1 MGLPFLPAAGLLE
14 KSCRLLIP
22 DPRLTMTEADK
33 SPMRH
38 FRYNP
43 RWQEPDEL
51 ERLYVARKPLL
62 ARLHSQ
68 IAEQGTT
75 SAPRHHLIIGQRGM
89 GKTTLLMRLALEL
102 KLKNPNFLPL
112 TFWEEQ
118 YVEVDRL
125 SVFWL
130 NCLDSLA
137 DALESMQETDAVKK
151 IEAQVSRL
159 EKIPS
164 EEEKSREAAQRFAE
178 AIDRT
183 GKRLVLFIDN
193 FNLLIGR
200 LKEHDHV
207 LRGFFTRHGAP
218 IIVGAGVTPP
228 DEISDYDAAFYDGF
242 QITLMHRLSME
253 EVQDMIKR
261 LAEIDQEQ
269 QAVSAMWRELPRI
282 AALRDLSGGNPRTCL
297 LIYRLCVQG
306 FAESIYRDLETLLDE
321 TTPLFQSRFEQLSDQ
336 GQKLV
341 ARLAKHWFPATADTI
356 TDLTGFPR
364 GTVSPLLGRL
374 EQEGIIEKVQLF
386 DPNRRDKPKDK
397 PGGFSKRLGYQITER
412 FFSIW
417 LIMRSSSRR
426 ERDGIRCLSR
436 WLECLYTP
444 EELEHH
450 ARHYSCQNALSWDQ
464 AVLAR
469 ALAECMGD
477 GKGSDVYDLRRSAE
491 ISLLSLAK
499 KGKGNL
505 EGVMDEKSFD
515 SLALNFVALKERLK
529 RCVVPGA
536 KVTPEEFADLVLGS
550 PSILAKEGLSRGIIA
565 RLDDPRPLAVDR
577 LAEML
582 QEKDAFADAVG
593 DVAVSW
599 LNQRL
604 SKGLLLP
611 GDVKSIK
618 ASLDKA
624 PNASARA
631 CMGAVAQDNDHFA
644 LAEEAYRSAVAE
656 DAGIVY
662 AWEGLALI
670 YHESNRR
677 EEARDAYAKA
687 LAIKDDS
694 AGMCSNYARLLAVD
708 FEQLDV
714 AEIWLRKAARLDPRS
729 AQIANNLAVSLW
741 FQEGKEK
748 WEEAIQEFR
757 RAAALDLFDPKFHIN
772 IGSIYQNKLK
782 DYAKAETS
790 YWTAISIN
798 SRSADARL
806 SLAHL
811 LHECRHDYPVAEQQY
826 RKALEIDENNIVTWL
841 GFGMLLSHRLQR
853 AAEAAQA
860 FEKVLSIDPKNETA
874 WFQLALL
881 DIIHLKQPEEGK
893 KKFLKI
899 LGINSTN
906 AAALNSL
913 GNLEYDVFGNFGEAS
928 KYFEA
933 ALEADP
939 EADQARHNYL
949 FLIRDSLGDMA
960 RAKML
965 FAELRQPDQ
974 WKDSQA
980 LHRALFACYEDNWG
994 LASAALLDALSIIE
1008 FGAFP
1013 KNSEDDW
1020 FRTSAV
1026 MIKLGF
1032 APKLLALLTEQD
1044 CNTRMMPWFAALD
1057 AHQAGDNQLLLNYPP
1072 EVRPAAEQIYDQIEK
1087 RLKLITKSS
1096 AEH

>member
-1 MGLPFLPAAGLLE
+1 
-14 KSCRLLIP
+14 
-22 DPRLTMTEADK
+22 MTAPEK

-62 ARLHSQ
+62 ARLHAQ

-102 KLKNPNFLPL
+102 KQKNPDFLPL

-130 NCLDSLA
+130 NCLDSMA
-137 DALESMQETDAVKK
+137 DAFEAMEKTDAVEQ
-151 IEAQVSRL
+151 IELQVRRL
-159 EKIPS
+159 EKISS
-164 EEEKSREAAQRFAE
+164 EEERSREAAQCFAE
-178 AIDRT
+178 AIERT

-200 LKEHDHV
+200 LKAHDHV

-242 QITLMHRLSME
+242 QTTLLHRLSLE

-261 LAEIDQEQ
+261 LAEIDQEK
-269 QAVSAMWRELPRI
+269 QAISAMWRELPRI

-306 FAESIYRDLETLLDE
+306 FAESVYRDLETLLDE

-341 ARLAKHWFPATADTI
+341 ARLAKHWFPATAETI

-450 ARHYSCQNALSWDQ
+450 ARRYSSQNVLSWDQ
-464 AVLAR
+464 AVQAR
-469 ALAECMGD
+469 ALVECIG
-477 GKGSDVYDLRRSAE
+477 GSKSSDFYDLRRSAE

-499 KGKGNL
+499 KGEGNL

-515 SLALNFVALKERLK
+515 IRALDFVSLREKLKQH
-529 RCVVPGA
+529 VGPGA
-536 KVTPEEFADLVLGS
+536 KVTPDEFADLVLGS
-550 PSILAKEGLSRGIIA
+550 LSILSKKGLSRGIIA

-582 QEKDAFADAVG
+582 QKKDAFEEAIG
-593 DVAVSW
+593 DVASSW
-599 LNQRL
+599 LSQRL
-604 SKGLLLP
+604 SKGLLHVD
-611 GDVKSIK
+611 DVTSIE
-618 ASLDKA
+618 AALNKA
-624 PNASARA
+624 PNAKARA
-631 CMGAVAQDNDHFA
+631 CIGAVAQENKNFD
-644 LAEEAYRSAVAE
+644 LAEKAYRSAVNE
-656 DAGIVY
+656 DASIGY

-670 YHESNRR
+670 CHKSNRF
-677 EEARDAYAKA
+677 EDARDAYAKA
-687 LAIKDDS
+687 LVIKDDS
-694 AGMCSNYARLLAVD
+694 PAMCSNYGQLLAID
-708 FEQLDV
+708 FNQPAA
-714 AEIWLRKAARLDPRS
+714 AETWFRKAAKLDPRS
-729 AQIANNLAVSLW
+729 SNIANNLAACLW

-757 RAAALDLFDPKFHIN
+757 RAAALDLFEPKSHIN
-772 IGSIYQNKLK
+772 IGHIYQHKFK
-782 DYAKAETS
+782 EYVKAETS
-790 YWTAISIN
+790 YRTAISIN
-798 SRSADARL
+798 SQYADARL
-806 SLAHL
+806 SLANL
-811 LHECRHDYPVAEQQY
+811 LHECRHDYPAAEEQY
-826 RKALEIDENNIVTWL
+826 RKAIEIDGNDIVTWL
-841 GFGMLLSHRLQR
+841 GLGLLLLHRLQR
-853 AAEAAQA
+853 PEEAVQA
-860 FEKVLSIDPKNETA
+860 FEKVLSLDPKNESA
-874 WFQLALL
+874 WYQLALA
-881 DIIHLKQPEEGK
+881 DIAHLGRLEEGK
-893 KKFLKI
+893 KKLLKI
-899 LGINSTN
+899 LELHPKSAN
-906 AAALNSL
+906 ALNSL
-913 GNLEYDVFGNFGEAS
+913 GNLEYDVLGNLAEAA

-939 EADQARHNYL
+939 TADLARHNYL

-960 RAKML
+960 RAKSL

-974 WKDSQA
+974 WKDTQA

-994 LASAALLDALSIIE
+994 LAGAALLEALSIID

-1020 FRTSAV
+1020 FRASAV

-1032 APKLLALLTEQD
+1032 VPKLLALLEEQD
-1044 CNTRMMPWFAALD
+1044 CKTRMMPWFAALE
-1057 AHQAGDNQLLLNYPP
+1057 AHQAGDRQLLLNYPP
-1072 EVRPAAEQIYDQIEK
+1072 EVRPAAELIYDQIEK
-1087 RLKLITKSS
+1087 RRKLIMKSS
-1096 AEH
+1096 APS

>member
-1 MGLPFLPAAGLLE
+1 
-14 KSCRLLIP
+14 
-22 DPRLTMTEADK
+22 MTDSDK

-43 RWQEPDEL
+43 RWQEPNEL

-62 ARLHSQ
+62 ARLHAQ

-102 KLKNPNFLPL
+102 KQKNPDFLPL

-130 NCLDSLA
+130 NCLDSMA
-137 DALESMQETDAVKK
+137 DSFEAMQETGAVEQ
-151 IEAQVSRL
+151 IDLEVRRL
-159 EKIPS
+159 EKISS
-164 EEEKSREAAQRFAE
+164 EEERAREAAQCFAE
-178 AIDRT
+178 AITRG

-193 FNLLIGR
+193 FNLLIAR

-242 QITLMHRLSME
+242 QTTLLHRLSME

-297 LIYRLCVQG
+297 LIYHLCVQG

-321 TTPLFQSRFEQLSDQ
+321 TTPLFQTRFDQLSDQ

-341 ARLAKHWFPATADTI
+341 ARLARHWFPATADKI
-356 TDLTGFPR
+356 TEITGFPR

-412 FFSIW
+412 FFSMW

-426 ERDGIRCLSR
+426 EREGIRCLSR

-450 ARHYSCQNALSWDQ
+450 ARQYSCKDALSWDQ
-464 AVLAR
+464 AVVAR
-469 ALAECMGD
+469 ALAECVGD
-477 GKGSDVYDLRRSAE
+477 GKGGAFDDLLLLAD
-491 ISLLSLAK
+491 ISLLSRVK
-499 KGKGNL
+499 KGEGNL
-505 EGVMDEKSFD
+505 EGVIDEKKLD
-515 SLALNFVALKERLK
+515 SRALNFVALRERLMQSVGP
-529 RCVVPGA
+529 RA
-536 KVTPEEFADLVLGS
+536 KVTPEKFADLVLGS
-550 PSILAKEGLSRGIIA
+550 PSILSKKGLSRSIIA
-565 RLDDPRPLAVDR
+565 QLDDPRPLAVDR
-577 LAEML
+577 LVEML
-582 QEKDAFADAVG
+582 EEKDEFAVAVG
-593 DVAVSW
+593 DEALSW
-599 LNQRL
+599 LSQRL
-604 SKGLLLP
+604 RNGQLHAD
-611 GDVKSIK
+611 DVKSIE
-618 ASLDKA
+618 ASLDQA
-624 PNASARA
+624 PNARARA
-631 CMGAVAQDNDHFA
+631 CIGAVAQECKSFD
-644 LAEEAYRSAVAE
+644 LAEKAYRSAVDE
-656 DAGIVY
+656 DASTGY
-662 AWEGLALI
+662 AWEGLAII
-670 YHESNRR
+670 YHKSDRF

-687 LAIKDDS
+687 LAINDDS
-694 AGMCSNYARLLAVD
+694 ADMCSNYGQLLAIR
-708 FEQLDV
+708 FNQLPDAV
-714 AEIWLRKAARLDPRS
+714 TWLRKAAKLDPRS
-729 AQIANNLAVSLW
+729 SVIANNLAACLW
-741 FQEGKEK
+741 FQEGEEK
-748 WEEAIQEFR
+748 WKEAIQEFR

-782 DYAKAETS
+782 DYARAETS
-790 YWTAISIN
+790 YRTAISIN
-798 SRSADARL
+798 NRSGDARFH
-806 SLAHL
+806 LALL
-811 LHECRHDYPVAEQQY
+811 LHECRHDYPAAEEQY
-826 RKALEIDENNIVTWL
+826 RKAIEIDENDIATWL
-841 GFGMLLSHRLQR
+841 ALGILLLHRLQR
-853 AAEAAQA
+853 PEEAVQA
-860 FEKVLSIDPKNETA
+860 FEKVLVLEPKNESA
-874 WFQLALL
+874 WYQLALA
-881 DIIHLKQPEEGK
+881 DIMHFGRIGEGK
-893 KKFLKI
+893 KKLLKI
-899 LGINSTN
+899 LEIKPKCAN
-906 AAALNSL
+906 ALNSL
-913 GNLEYDVFGNFGEAS
+913 GNLEYDVFGNVDEAT

-933 ALEADP
+933 AMEAEPDT
-939 EADQARHNYL
+939 DQARHNYL
-949 FLIRDSLGDMA
+949 FLIRDSLGDMD
-960 RAKML
+960 RAKSL

-980 LHRALFACYEDNWG
+980 LHRALFACYDDNWG
-994 LASAALLDALSIIE
+994 LASAALLEALAVID

-1020 FRTSAV
+1020 FRASAV

-1032 APKLLALLTEQD
+1032 VSKLLSLLEEQGGK
-1044 CNTRMMPWFAALD
+1044 TRMMPWFAALE
-1057 AHQAGDNQLLLNYPP
+1057 AHKAGDKQLLLNYPP
-1072 EVRPAAEQIYDQIEK
+1072 EVRPAAELFYDQIEK
-1087 RLKLITKSS
+1087 RLKLITQSG

>member
-1 MGLPFLPAAGLLE
+1 
-14 KSCRLLIP
+14 
-22 DPRLTMTEADK
+22 MTEADK

-118 YVEVDRL
+118 HVEVDRL

-130 NCLDSLA
+130 NCLDSMA
-137 DALESMQETDAVKK
+137 DAFEAIQETDAAKQ
-151 IEAQVSRL
+151 IELQVSRL

-164 EEEKSREAAQRFAE
+164 EEEKSREAAHCFAE
-178 AIDRT
+178 AIERT

-200 LKEHDHV
+200 LKAHDHV

-341 ARLAKHWFPATADTI
+341 ARLAKHWFPATADKI
-356 TDLTGFPR
+356 TEITGFPR

-386 DPNRRDKPKDK
+386 DPTRCDKPKDK

-436 WLECLYTP
+436 WLECLYSP

-464 AVLAR
+464 ALVAR
-469 ALAECMGD
+469 ALVECMVD
-477 GKGSDVYDLRRSAE
+477 GKGGDVYDLRLLAD
-491 ISLLSLAK
+491 ISLLSLVK
-499 KGKGNL
+499 KGEGNL

-515 SLALNFVALKERLK
+515 IRALDFVSLRERLK
-529 RCVVPGA
+529 QRVGPSA
-536 KVTPEEFADLVLGS
+536 KVTPEKFADLVLGS
-550 PSILAKEGLSRGIIA
+550 PSILAKGGLSRGIIA
-565 RLDDPRPLAVDR
+565 RLDDPQPLAVDR

-582 QEKDAFADAVG
+582 QEKDAFAEAIG
-593 DVAVSW
+593 DVASSW
-599 LNQRL
+599 LSQRL
-604 SKGLLLP
+604 IKGQLHAD
-611 GDVKSIK
+611 DVRSIE

-624 PNASARA
+624 PNASAKA
-631 CMGAVAQDNDHFA
+631 CIGALAQENDHLA
-644 LAEEAYRSAVAE
+644 LAEKAYHLAVDE
-656 DAGIVY
+656 DASLGY
-662 AWEGLALI
+662 AWEGLAVI
-670 YHESNRR
+670 YHKSNRF
-677 EEARDAYAKA
+677 EDARDAYAKA
-687 LAIKDDS
+687 LAINTDS
-694 AGMCSNYARLLAVD
+694 AAICSNYGHLLAV
-708 FEQLDV
+708 ELKQLHA
-714 AEIWLRKAARLDPRS
+714 AEPWLRKAAKFDPRDV
-729 AQIANNLAVSLW
+729 QIANNLAACLW
-741 FQEGKEK
+741 FQEGREK

-757 RAAALDLFDPKFHIN
+757 RAAALDLFNPKYHIN
-772 IGSIYQNKLK
+772 IGCIYQHKLK
-782 DYAKAETS
+782 EYAKAETS
-790 YWTAISIN
+790 YRSAIAIN
-798 SRSADARL
+798 SQSADARS

-811 LHECRHDYPVAEQQY
+811 LHTCRHDYPAAEEQY
-826 RKALEIDENNIVTWL
+826 RKALGIDSTDVATWL
-841 GFGMLLSHRLQR
+841 GFGILLSHHLQR
-853 AAEAAQA
+853 SAEAVQA
-860 FEKVLSIDPKNETA
+860 FEKVLSIDPKNVSA

-881 DIIHLKQPEEGK
+881 DIMHSAQPEEGK

-899 LGINSTN
+899 LDIDPTN

-913 GNLEYDVFGNFGEAS
+913 GNLEYDVFGNLTEAA
-928 KYFEA
+928 KHFEA
-933 ALEADP
+933 TLKADP
-939 EADQARHNYL
+939 DADQARHNYI

-960 RAKML
+960 RAKSL
-965 FAELRQPDQ
+965 VAELRQPDQ

-980 LHRALFACYEDNWG
+980 LHRTLFACYEDNWG
-994 LASAALLDALSIIE
+994 LASTALLEALASIDY
-1008 FGAFP
+1008 GAFP

-1020 FRTSAV
+1020 FRASAV

-1032 APKLLALLTEQD
+1032 ATKLLSLLIEQN
-1044 CNTRMMPWFAALD
+1044 CNTRMIPWFAALE
-1057 AHQAGDNQLLLNYPP
+1057 AHQTGDKQLLLNYPP
-1072 EVRPAAEQIYDQIEK
+1072 EVRPAAELIYDQIEK

-1096 AEH
+1096 AAN